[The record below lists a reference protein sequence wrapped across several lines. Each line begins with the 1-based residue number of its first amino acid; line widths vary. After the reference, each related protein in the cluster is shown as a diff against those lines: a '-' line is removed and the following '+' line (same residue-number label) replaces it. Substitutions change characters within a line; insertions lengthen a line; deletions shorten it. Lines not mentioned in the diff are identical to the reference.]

1 MDWKEIIKK
10 HSSIIELLVKISVFV
25 VALITTFTYIIGITT
40 QTSDSMS
47 PNIKFHDNVIYSR
60 INTDYYLRDVIV
72 YEYNGETYLGRLVGV
87 PGDTIFVNG
96 NGNLYQN
103 GHLVYEDNIFL
114 FDTSDEYELTL
125 GENEYFVI
133 CDNRS
138 YHTDSREFGAIN
150 KAQIEGIVILDVRRF
165 EL

>member
-103 GHLVYEDNIFL
+103 DHLVYEDNIFL